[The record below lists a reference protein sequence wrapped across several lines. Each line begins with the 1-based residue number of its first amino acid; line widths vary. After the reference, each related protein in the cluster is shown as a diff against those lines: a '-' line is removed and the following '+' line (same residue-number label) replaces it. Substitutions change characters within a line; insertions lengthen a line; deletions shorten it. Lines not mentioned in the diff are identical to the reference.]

1 MKTINIL
8 AIPALLLGAHLTAV
22 RATEEK
28 KAKELIWG
36 CEFKGVVISVNPI
49 KSRYR
54 MGEEIEVLVTIRNVG
69 EEEVKVISTGGFIE
83 NYRMVLF
90 DIKGRPAGKT
100 ERAENFE
107 AFLGRKRDTPSSG
120 SLTRLKPG
128 ETFEHFQ
135 LFSLNDWIKIEKE
148 GTYFLVVMRHLRSW
162 NEGFMVSNAAEIV
175 ITNGENQSSP
185 DQHYTPSEDN
195 ILGQDRLE
203 AGKYVVIGGLCAILI
218 LASIALLK
226 KGSSRGKS
234 PGT

>member
-22 RATEEK
+22 RVAEEK
-28 KAKELIWG
+28 KPKELIWG
-36 CEFKGVVISVNPI
+36 WGFKNVAISVSPK

-54 MGEEIEVLVTIRNVG
+54 MGEEIEVSVAIRNLG
-69 EEEVKVISTGGFIE
+69 EEEVMAISTRGFL
-83 NYRMVLF
+83 NYYRLALF
-90 DIKGRPAGKT
+90 DIKGRPVGKT
-100 ERAENFE
+100 KRTEEME
-107 AFLGRKRDTPSSG
+107 ASLGRRPEIPVSSSG
-120 SLTRLKPG
+120 IRVKPG
-128 ETFEHFQ
+128 ETLEHFQ
-135 LFSLNDWIKIEKE
+135 AFSLNDWIKIEKE

-185 DQHYTPSEDN
+185 DEHYTPGEDN

-226 KGSSRGKS
+226 KASSRGK
-234 PGT
+234 